1 MRLKEFFSKEE
12 LWVLDEELF
21 HEAYYEILEGRWR
34 HHSDNCAQQFQ
45 KLEAMDRR
53 RYALKAAEVYLQDLP
68 EWELE
73 TYFSRYGSRH
83 LDTVRESRQD
93 SKLKI

>member
-1 MRLKEFFSKEE
+1 MRLKEFFTKEE

-34 HHSDNCAQQFQ
+34 YHSDSRARRFQ
-45 KLEAMDRR
+45 KLGAIDRR
-53 RYALKAAEVYLQDLP
+53 RYALATAEEYLKDLP

-73 TYFSRYGSRH
+73 EYFSRYGSRH
-83 LDTVRESRQD
+83 LDTVRESRKD
-93 SKLKI
+93 NKVKI